1 MPQEP
6 QHSSYGFVVDF
17 PLSSSVILVAAVAL
31 WIVWVAPYVL
41 RNGRHQFQAAGD
53 LTLESVDAETANPQ
67 AGTVVYMAAQ
77 QEKRMDTRKSSEP
90 ATGPAPAPSGSRPA
104 ATGNGAFRIRYGR
117 TAVAFIGLLSFLTAI
132 VAGVLRLFGLG
143 NPWVPAV
150 AVLTGVAAVVVLRRL
165 AVRDRRRKVNAAF
178 KAAMGSPAGRAPSGR
193 ESAAEPVTEAAP
205 APEPVKPP
213 ENALFDAEAEVPK
226 PKPLTAVELR
236 EAALAVALAAGDES
250 AAAPGQG
257 PAVSPESSWDPVEV
271 PKPTYVEAAKAER
284 PAPEPLA
291 LPEAPKSVGKPSLKQ
306 GPAAAP
312 PVASPNAAPAKPLTK
327 AQSALS
333 NLDDVLQRRRA

>member
-1 MPQEP
+1 M
-6 QHSSYGFVVDF
+6 
-17 PLSSSVILVAAVAL
+17 AAVAL

-41 RNGRHQFQAAGD
+41 RNGRHQFQTAGD
-53 LTLESVDAETANPQ
+53 LTLENVDAETANPQ

-90 ATGPAPAPSGSRPA
+90 ATGLTPAPSGSRPA
-104 ATGNGAFRIRYGR
+104 AKGTGAFRIRYGR
-117 TAVAFIGLLSFLTAI
+117 TAIAFVGLLSFLTAI
-132 VAGVLRLFGLG
+132 VAGVLRLFGIG

-150 AVLTGVAAVVVLRRL
+150 AFLAGAAAVVVLRRL
-165 AVRDRRRKVNAAF
+165 AVRDRRRKVSAAF
-178 KAAMGSPAGRAPSGR
+178 RAAMGSPSERTQGRAPF
-193 ESAAEPVTEAAP
+193 AEKPAEAAP
-205 APEPVKPP
+205 APEPVKPR
-213 ENALFDAEAEVPK
+213 ESALFDAEAEVPK

-250 AAAPGQG
+250 AAAPVQG
-257 PAVSPESSWDPVEV
+257 PTASPDSSWDPVEV

-312 PVASPNAAPAKPLTK
+312 PAASPNAAPAKPLTK